1 MNDSAFCHSS
11 TAQCPIPYIPR
22 ECSRPDW
29 EVKMVIEGGEESH
42 RYSWQPPRCQKSMAA
57 WLPRQGGREAFPI
70 EGRGLWTSTF
80 LPHSLLLLPIANG
93 KAKASPG
100 CRRGS
105 ATEESK
111 AGGRL
116 SCLVHPPTGCLL
128 GGDSSC
134 VFAKL
139 GFKFVFRWAKWW
151 VNLCASADMVVWWYS
166 EPAYCLSL
174 CSAARRAQYILRHVL
189 SVRPEAWPQGIP
201 EASQLFC
208 LLLTPISDSSI
219 WIS

>member
-11 TAQCPIPYIPR
+11 TAQCPIPYTPR
-22 ECSRPDW
+22 EFSR
-29 EVKMVIEGGEESH
+29 EVKMVIEEGEESH
-42 RYSWQPPRCQKSMAA
+42 RYSWQPHRCQKATAA

-100 CRRGS
+100 CLQKRVRL
-105 ATEESK
+105 E
-111 AGGRL
+111 AGWVIWCIHL
-116 SCLVHPPTGCLL
+116 QDCLL

-134 VFAKL
+134 VFAKV
-139 GFKFVFRWAKWW
+139 GFKFLFRWAKWW
-151 VNLCASADMVVWWYS
+151 VNLWAWADLVVWWCS

-174 CSAARRAQYILRHVL
+174 CSAARRAQYIRRHVF
-189 SVRPEAWPQGIP
+189 VRPEAWPQGIP
-201 EASQLFC
+201 EFLFAFSLCPSQTLPFG
-208 LLLTPISDSSI
+208 LANSNHRL
-219 WIS
+219 

>member
-1 MNDSAFCHSS
+1 MLIAYISETNALISIFNEWMNDSAFCHSS
-11 TAQCPIPYIPR
+11 AAQCPIPYTPR
-22 ECSRPDW
+22 ERSRPDW

-42 RYSWQPPRCQKSMAA
+42 RYSWQPHRCQKSMAA

-116 SCLVHPPTGCLL
+116 SYLVHAPTGLSPWRWQFLCLCK
-128 GGDSSC
+128 GR
-134 VFAKL
+134 V
-139 GFKFVFRWAKWW
+139 
-151 VNLCASADMVVWWYS
+151 
-166 EPAYCLSL
+166 
-174 CSAARRAQYILRHVL
+174 
-189 SVRPEAWPQGIP
+189 
-201 EASQLFC
+201 
-208 LLLTPISDSSI
+208 
-219 WIS
+219 